1 MPDTPDDDLIDGC
14 DVDMADPAYRSTD
27 EQVDALLMFGD
38 LPWTGT
44 AIGGDGREF
53 PTCDP
58 DAVAQRVADLQA
70 LSGAGLDGTVP
81 IPGNYAPG
89 YDPAV
94 HTSDPAWFGAHGQ
107 GEALPND
114 DDEGTGGTDA

>member
-1 MPDTPDDDLIDGC
+1 MSDFPTGPVPDGPPDDDDLIEGC
-14 DVDMADPAYRSTD
+14 AVDMADPVYVSTD

-44 AIGGDGREF
+44 TVDADGRTV

-70 LSGAGLDGTVP
+70 LAAVGADGIVTV
-81 IPGNYAPG
+81 
-89 YDPAV
+89 
-94 HTSDPAWFGAHGQ
+94 DPAWFGAHGQ
-107 GEALPND
+107 GEATPGD
-114 DDEGTGGTDA
+114 DMGMGGADA